1 MKMKKILS
9 MLLAAMMLMSALTV
23 GMTVSA
29 ASITYSDV
37 TEDMWSYEDIVYVT
51 ENSLMNGTGG
61 TTFSPA
67 MSLTRSMVVTV
78 LWRMEGSPRVTF
90 RDAFLDVKDRLFY
103 SDAVIWAKGN
113 GIVTATTVTD
123 WGEEY
128 FSPDRDITRQELATM
143 FIRYAD
149 YKEIITSTD
158 KTLDKFSDK
167 ADVASWAESAMKW
180 ATSVGLI
187 NGTGNGSTL
196 SPTGKATREQFAAIM
211 HRFATIEFDYNLVY
225 TQPKPISK
233 YTAPAYPLV
242 EDADL
247 YVAVD
252 GNDSNPGTFDKPLAT
267 FDAARLKVRE
277 LKATAKDEIVVAFK
291 AGNYG
296 VLDNVT
302 FTAEDA
308 GTAEVPI
315 KYCKYGDGDVI
326 FRNGVYI
333 EENEFTLVE
342 GEEAL
347 KFPEIARPY
356 IFKADLSGR
365 VEKFTNGTR
374 LYSSTGVVDEA
385 REPNGRYYSNV
396 TTTVDPYASIQLQ
409 KYLPGIVEKFS
420 SYENVKVNGFLRT
433 GWFID
438 CFPILSYDKET
449 CILTFDFE
457 NAGFENGYSL
467 DHFELM
473 YEGRTDDLI
482 FFSNLPEF
490 LDIANEYYFDNKTST
505 LYVYRAKGDYAID
518 GGKEFITV
526 DQGADH
532 LSFVGFEFNTTSG
545 NGLIVKA
552 NYFTMDL
559 CKVGNIG
566 GHAAINADISPV
578 HHFTVKNSEFFNFV
592 DTGIFL
598 LSAADAHKHK
608 LESANN
614 VIVNNY
620 FHDFTLPMYFSSAI
634 EITRD
639 VGGYIAHN
647 EFYQGSH
654 GGIRYN
660 DCIDLVIE
668 YNVFDEMMT
677 RTQDFGAVY
686 TWRSAAFRD
695 NHIRYNMFNNCH
707 FIAIYLDN
715 NTMGQHVYG
724 NIFYNSADITQN
736 GGCRGNYIHDN
747 IQIKS
752 GGVSCGWGAYNYIVN
767 GNPEDVVN
775 DSMYTEIVENLPKP
789 GTAGYDAWYARW
801 PDMFNINTDPSKMGD
816 SDCIFTIMTYLENN
830 VRIDNDGKFTIPEMT
845 EMFGEAKN
853 NVGYKLDVNPFFANP
868 GAGDYT
874 IVKGSDNFTNPYDF
888 AKIGRY

>member
-1 MKMKKILS
+1 
-9 MLLAAMMLMSALTV
+9 
-23 GMTVSA
+23 
-29 ASITYSDV
+29 
-37 TEDMWSYEDIVYVT
+37 
-51 ENSLMNGTGG
+51 
-61 TTFSPA
+61 
-67 MSLTRSMVVTV
+67 
-78 LWRMEGSPRVTF
+78 
-90 RDAFLDVKDRLFY
+90 
-103 SDAVIWAKGN
+103 
-113 GIVTATTVTD
+113 
-123 WGEEY
+123 
-128 FSPDRDITRQELATM
+128 
-143 FIRYAD
+143 
-149 YKEIITSTD
+149 
-158 KTLDKFSDK
+158 
-167 ADVASWAESAMKW
+167 
-180 ATSVGLI
+180 
-187 NGTGNGSTL
+187 
-196 SPTGKATREQFAAIM
+196 
-211 HRFATIEFDYNLVY
+211 LVY
-225 TQPKPISK
+225 TQPKPQSK
-233 YTAPAYPLV
+233 YTEQPYALV
-242 EDADL
+242 DDADL

-252 GNDSNPGTFDKPLAT
+252 GDDKNPGTKDKPLAT

-277 LKATAKDEIVVAFK
+277 LKKTAKDEIVVAFF

-308 GTAEVPI
+308 GTKEVPI
-315 KYCKYGDGDVI
+315 KYCKYGDGEVI

-333 EENEFTLVE
+333 EEEEFTLVT
-342 GEEAL
+342 GEEAK
-347 KFPEIARPY
+347 KFKKDAQPY
-356 IFKADLSGR
+356 IYKVDLTGR
-365 VEKFTNGTR
+365 VDKFTNSTR
-374 LYSSTGVVDEA
+374 LFTSVGVADEA
-385 REPNGRYYSNV
+385 REPNNRFYTNV
-396 TTTVDPYASIQLQ
+396 TTTVDDHASIQLQ
-409 KYLPGIVEKFS
+409 DYLPGIVEKFS
-420 SYENVKVNGFLRT
+420 SYEGVKVNGFLRT
-433 GWFID
+433 GWLVD

-449 CILTFDFE
+449 AILTFDFE

-467 DHFELM
+467 DTFPLM

-482 FFSNLPEF
+482 YFSNLPEF
-490 LDIANEYYFDNKTST
+490 LDIANEFYFDNKTST

-526 DQGADH
+526 DTGADH
-532 LSFVGFEFNTTSG
+532 LTFCGFEFSTTSG
-545 NGLIVKA
+545 NGFIVKA

-559 CKVGNIG
+559 CKIGNIG
-566 GHAAINADISPV
+566 GHAAINADITPV
-578 HHFTVKNSEFFNFV
+578 HDFTVKNSEFYNFV

-634 EITRD
+634 EISRD

-686 TWRSAAFRD
+686 TWCSAAFRD

-747 IQIKS
+747 IQIK
-752 GGVSCGWGAYNYIVN
+752 
-767 GNPEDVVN
+767 
-775 DSMYTEIVENLPKP
+775 
-789 GTAGYDAWYARW
+789 
-801 PDMFNINTDPSKMGD
+801 
-816 SDCIFTIMTYLENN
+816 
-830 VRIDNDGKFTIPEMT
+830 
-845 EMFGEAKN
+845 
-853 NVGYKLDVNPFFANP
+853 
-868 GAGDYT
+868 
-874 IVKGSDNFTNPYDF
+874 
-888 AKIGRY
+888 